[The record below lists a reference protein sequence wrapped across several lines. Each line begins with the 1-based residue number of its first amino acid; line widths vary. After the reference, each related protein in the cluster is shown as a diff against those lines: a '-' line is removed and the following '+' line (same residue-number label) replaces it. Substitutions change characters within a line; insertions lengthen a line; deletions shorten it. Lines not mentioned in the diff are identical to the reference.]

1 MSVLATSQ
9 REKRFAVMGGVEP
22 EVRRVLV
29 YRLGS
34 LGDTLVALPSLH
46 LVARI
51 FPNAERRMLTNVPV
65 AARAPAAAAV
75 LGDSGLIH
83 SYEHYPVGV
92 RQPMLLA
99 KMLLR
104 LRRFRPEVIVY
115 LKATNNFKVARR
127 DALFL
132 RLVGTR
138 HIVGLPATPAEC
150 EQQRVLADGTFE
162 PEAYRLARTIDA
174 LGNAQVDTPAAWNLR
189 LNASEITKADACTQ
203 PLQRMP
209 FFAVSVGTK
218 VQAKDWGVSNWR
230 DFLYALAYAYPGHGL
245 LLAGAREEQE
255 ASDAAA
261 QHWRTIPGV
270 GPTINLCGQLS
281 PRETAAAFR
290 GARLFIGHD
299 SGPMHLAAAV
309 GTPTVAVFAARN
321 EPRTW
326 YPVNA
331 PYRVV
336 YHEVDCRGCGLETC
350 VEQRKKCLLSIT
362 VQEVMRAVDELL
374 QQTGR
379 DHVSTPHELSTI
391 GSSHVA

>member
-1 MSVLATSQ
+1 MD
-9 REKRFAVMGGVEP
+9 GVEP
-22 EVRRVLV
+22 GVRRVLI

-46 LVARI
+46 LVARV
-51 FPNAERRMLTNVPV
+51 FPHAERRMLTNVPV

-75 LGDSGLIH
+75 LGDSGLVH
-83 SYEHYPVGV
+83 SYEQYPVGL
-92 RQPMLLA
+92 RRPMLLM

-115 LKATNNFKVARR
+115 LKATNDFRVARR

-132 RLVGTR
+132 RLVGAR
-138 HIVGLPATPAEC
+138 RIVGMPVVAGDC
-150 EQQRVLADGTFE
+150 EQQRVLFDGTFE
-162 PEAYRLARTIDA
+162 PEPYRLARTIDVLGDA
-174 LGNAQVDTPAAWNLR
+174 LVESPAAWDLR
-189 LNASEITKADACTQ
+189 LNASEVAKADACTQ
-203 PLQRMP
+203 PLQGKP

-218 VQAKDWGVSNWR
+218 VQAKDWGVPNWR
-230 DFLYALAYAYPGHGL
+230 EFLRVLAGAYPGHGL
-245 LLAGAREEQE
+245 LLAGAREEQA

-261 QHWRTIPGV
+261 QHWRTTPGA
-270 GPTINLCGQLS
+270 GPEVNLCGQLT

-290 GARLFIGHD
+290 NARLFIGHD
-299 SGPMHLAAAV
+299 SGPMHLAAAG

-326 YPVNA
+326 YPVSA
-331 PYRVV
+331 PHRVV
-336 YHEVDCRGCGLETC
+336 YHGVDCRGCGLETC

-362 VQEVMRAVDELL
+362 TLEVMTAVDELL
-374 QQTGR
+374 QEIDC
-379 DHVSTPHELSTI
+379 DHPLQAHEVSVI